1 MKNFLLTLNILL
13 SIWLIYISGI
23 SHINEINL
31 YQITTVF
38 FSGLLLIINIILLK
52 ASNKYLFFLVML
64 ISILLFS
71 LSFIL
76 EQDIKWQV
84 LIGSALIF
92 FMLLAALRLRS
103 VSKNFILHAHDGAVL
118 MEVKKL
124 EYKDSKLVVRGKM
137 MGTMPTTAHMY
148 PDELWKAL
156 TMISLKV
163 FLSFPKLIYLGWKSA
178 KKVKN

>member
-1 MKNFLLTLNILL
+1 MKNFLLTLNILI

-31 YQITTVF
+31 YQIAAVF
-38 FSGLLLIINIILLK
+38 FSGLLLIINVILLK
-52 ASNKYLFFLVML
+52 VSSKSLYLFVIL
-64 ISILLFS
+64 ISILLFG

-84 LIGSALIF
+84 PIGSALVF
-92 FMLLAALRLRS
+92 FMLLAALRLRLA
-103 VSKNFILHAHDGAVL
+103 SKNFILHAQDGAVL

-124 EYKDSKLVVRGKM
+124 EYKNSKLVVRGKM
-137 MGTMPTTAHMY
+137 MGTMPTTAHMH

-178 KKVKN
+178 RNIKN